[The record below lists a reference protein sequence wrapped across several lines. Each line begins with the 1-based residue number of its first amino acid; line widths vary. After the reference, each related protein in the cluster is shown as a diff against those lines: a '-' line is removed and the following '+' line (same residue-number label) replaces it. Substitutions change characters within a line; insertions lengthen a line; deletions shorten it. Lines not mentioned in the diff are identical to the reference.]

1 MLKLTKICKSFSN
14 TQVLKDISFEIPK
27 NKIVGL
33 LGPNGAG
40 KTTIMRII
48 TGFLTANQGTL
59 RWKRKIID
67 PRDPSFRSLIGYL
80 PESNPL
86 YVSFTPVEYLSFVAR
101 LKGISKTNLVKEV
114 KKVSQQTDIASVLTK
129 KIETLSKGF
138 KQRVALSATLLGD
151 PQLLVL
157 DEATSGLDP
166 KQILEVR
173 KLIKKLAKD
182 KSILFSTHILP
193 EAKAI
198 CDQILIINQG
208 RIVLDSDIKKVRN
221 LEKKFIQLTQ

>member
-14 TQVLKDISFEIPK
+14 TQVLKNISFEIPK

-48 TGFLTANQGTL
+48 TGFLTPNQGLL
-59 RWKRKIID
+59 RWKRKLID
-67 PRDPSFRSLIGYL
+67 PKNPAYRSALGYL
-80 PESNPL
+80 PENNPL
-86 YVSFTPVEYLSFVAR
+86 YMSFTPIEYLSFVAS
-101 LKGISKTNLVKEV
+101 LKGISRNNLVKEV
-114 KKVSQQTDIASVLTK
+114 KKVSDQTDLTSVLTK

-138 KQRVALSATLLGD
+138 RQRVALSAALLGD

-173 KLIKKLAKD
+173 KLIKKLAKN

-198 CDQILIINQG
+198 CDQILIINKGQ
-208 RIVLDSDIKKVRN
+208 IVLDSDIKKVKN